1 MVKKKLNE
9 EKNTGLSLYNLQKK
23 DKCVD
28 AHTRKKKLFLKN
40 SEMFYADLQK
50 KNLNPPPKQWKFLHK
65 LMLQANMHFSNIYI
79 LFLYSTCLY
88 NYSGYMFIQVMCKK
102 AYIL

>member
-40 SEMFYADLQK
+40 SEMFYADLQNKK
-50 KNLNPPPKQWKFLHK
+50 KNLNPPNKWKFLHV
-65 LMLQANMHFSNIYI
+65 LMLQANMHFSNTWYLHSFS
-79 LFLYSTCLY
+79 LF
-88 NYSGYMFIQVMCKK
+88 YMFI
-102 AYIL
+102 

>member
-28 AHTRKKKLFLKN
+28 AHTRKKN
-40 SEMFYADLQK
+40 SFYKIVKCFMQIYKTK
-50 KNLNPPPKQWKFLHK
+50 KNLNPSNKWKFLHV

-79 LFLYSTCLY
+79 LFL
-88 NYSGYMFIQVMCKK
+88 
-102 AYIL
+102 

>member
-50 KNLNPPPKQWKFLHK
+50 KKSEPPPQT
-65 LMLQANMHFSNIYI
+65 MEI
-79 LFLYSTCLY
+79 ST
-88 NYSGYMFIQVMCKK
+88 
-102 AYIL
+102 

>member
-40 SEMFYADLQK
+40 SEMFYADLQNK
-50 KNLNPPPKQWKFLHK
+50 TK
-65 LMLQANMHFSNIYI
+65 I
-79 LFLYSTCLY
+79 
-88 NYSGYMFIQVMCKK
+88 
-102 AYIL
+102 

>member
-40 SEMFYADLQK
+40 SEMFYADLQN
-50 KNLNPPPKQWKFLHK
+50 KNK
-65 LMLQANMHFSNIYI
+65 I
-79 LFLYSTCLY
+79 
-88 NYSGYMFIQVMCKK
+88 
-102 AYIL
+102 